1 MTEPA
6 AEPHG
11 FQTEAKKLLQLMI
24 NSLYSNREI
33 FLRELI
39 SNASDAIDRLRFA
52 ALEDES
58 LIAEDPAFRIEIA
71 FDKEAGTVSVIDN
84 GIGMSR
90 AEAIAHLGTIA
101 KSGTEEFLAQLTGD
115 QRKDSTLIGQFG
127 VGFYSS
133 FIVAKEVEV
142 VTRRAGETEAT
153 RWASSGEEEY
163 TVEAVASA
171 PRGTRVTLHLK
182 PAAQEFADDFRLR
195 GIVRRYSDHIGVPVM
210 MAKADGGDGDEDK
223 DAKKEAGAKAPE
235 LETVNA
241 AKALW
246 TRSRREVKADEYK
259 EFYKHLS
266 HDFEDPAAWSHN
278 RVEGKLEYTSLLYVP
293 ARAPFDLWNRERPR
307 GLKLYVQRVFIMDDA
322 DQFLP
327 QYLRFVRGVVDSSDL
342 PLNVS
347 RELLQ
352 EDDRVR
358 TIKNALAKRTLNML
372 DNLAT
377 EDYAKIWD
385 EFGQVLKEGIGEDFA
400 NRGALLGLMR
410 FTSTRE
416 PQAGQRTALKDY
428 IARAKAAAGP
438 AEAEVGKDEK
448 EVPDADEAKTAAADS
463 GTKDAEG
470 DDEESEASNESETAV
485 KIYYLIADSAEAA
498 RQSPHL
504 EVFRKRG
511 IEVLLLT
518 DRIDEW
524 WMSFVDEYEGMTFQ
538 DVARGELALDAE
550 DGDAE
555 SDEGAAKGEDETA
568 DEASAPLLE
577 RMGKVLEGKVESV
590 RRSTRLTDSPACLVL
605 GEHDIGSQMRRILE
619 ATGQAAPE
627 TKPHL
632 EINMAHPLIVRLDQ
646 EADEDR
652 FADLAAILFDQAAL
666 ADGNAP
672 KEPGAYVQRI
682 NKLLLE
688 LLAA

>member
-1 MTEPA
+1 MTAPA
-6 AEPHG
+6 TETRA
-11 FQTEAKKLLQLMI
+11 FQTEARKLLQLMI

-52 ALEDES
+52 ALEDAS
-58 LIAEDPAFRIEIA
+58 LLAEDPAFRIEIA
-71 FDKEAGTVSVIDN
+71 FDKDAGTVSVIDN
-84 GIGMSR
+84 GIGMTR
-90 AEAIAHLGTIA
+90 DEAIAHLGTIA
-101 KSGTEEFLAQLTGD
+101 KSGTEEFLSQLTGD
-115 QRKDSTLIGQFG
+115 QRKDSALIGQFG

-142 VTRRAGETEAT
+142 LTRRAGEAEAT
-153 RWASSGEEEY
+153 RWASTGTEEY
-163 TVEAVASA
+163 TVETVASA

-210 MAKADGGDGDEDK
+210 MAKTDAAAGDAEDEAK
-223 DAKKEAGAKAPE
+223 DAKGSAKDKKEGAPE
-235 LETVNA
+235 LETVNSA
-241 AKALW
+241 TALW
-246 TRSRREVKADEYK
+246 TRPRGEVKADEYK
-259 EFYKHLS
+259 AFYKHLS

-278 RVEGKLEYTSLLYVP
+278 RVEGKLEYISLLYVP

-358 TIKNALAKRTLNML
+358 TIRNALAKRALTMLGTLQ
-372 DNLAT
+372 A
-377 EDYAKIWD
+377 EDYAKVWD

-400 NRGALLGLMR
+400 NRDALLGLMR
-410 FTSTRE
+410 FASTRE
-416 PQAGQRTALKDY
+416 PEAGQRTSLKDY
-428 IARAKAAAGP
+428 IARANASAAEQPAAAP
-438 AEAEVGKDEK
+438 AEAAAASEGPTTAEGAK
-448 EVPDADEAKTAAADS
+448 DADAADAA
-463 GTKDAEG
+463 G
-470 DDEESEASNESETAV
+470 EAAKV
-485 KIYYLIADSAEAA
+485 YYLIADSVAAA

-504 EVFRKRG
+504 EVFRERS

-524 WMSFVDEYEGMTFQ
+524 WMSFVNEYDGVPFQ
-538 DVARGELALDAE
+538 DVARGELSLDARSE
-550 DGDAE
+550 DAKPG
-555 SDEGAAKGEDETA
+555 EGAAKGEDEHAT

-577 RMGKVLEGKVESV
+577 RMGAVLDGKVESV

-605 GEHDIGSQMRRILE
+605 GEDDIGGQMRRILE
-619 ATGQAAPE
+619 ASGQTAPDS
-627 TKPHL
+627 KPHL
-632 EINMAHPLIVRLDQ
+632 ELNMAHPLIVRLDQ
-646 EADEDR
+646 ETDEDR